1 MYKKKDKNIIL
12 PPDFINVNMM
22 KRIIEISQFQYVAD
36 NLDSSIYILL
46 IYYYFINRFSIRIKS
61 KLL

>member
-36 NLDSSIYILL
+36 NLDSSIYLLL

>member
-46 IYYYFINRFSIRIKS
+46 I
-61 KLL
+61 